1 MKYRF
6 YINYFNVFV
15 AIIFKKGTNN
25 NNKNSIKFV
34 E

>member
-1 MKYRF
+1 MQYRF
-6 YINYFNVFV
+6 YFNVFV

-34 E
+34 K